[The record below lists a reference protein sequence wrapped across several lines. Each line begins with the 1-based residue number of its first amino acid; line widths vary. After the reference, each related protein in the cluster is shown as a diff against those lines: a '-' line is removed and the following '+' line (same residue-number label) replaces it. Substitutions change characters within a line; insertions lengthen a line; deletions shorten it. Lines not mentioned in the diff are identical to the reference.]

1 MNENNLEF
9 EISGCLFTGNKK
21 ITIDELS
28 NKFIDFIESKG
39 WQFCGITKPL
49 EE

>member
-21 ITIDELS
+21 ITID
-28 NKFIDFIESKG
+28 FIESKG
-39 WQFCGITKPL
+39 WQFCGIPKPL